1 MKNLSLFQT
10 LLLILFGGGAVVG
23 LLIFAGILPGFKA
36 KPVGTA
42 GTVVMW
48 GTIPTGSISRLIEDL
63 NKTGEGQFAVR
74 YVEKSRAN
82 ISQDF
87 LEALANDQ
95 SPDLVLAPQD
105 LIFRH
110 RDKIYGLPFTS
121 FSKRQYEETFV
132 EGAKI
137 FEAREDYLALP
148 VSVDPLVLYYNKDI
162 YTNAKIATTPVSWEE
177 FVLNQPTLTQLDN
190 LNRLS
195 QSAVAFGASNN
206 IQNVKDVYSLLAL
219 QAGAVPLNFDGIS
232 INATLF
238 RSEAGDINPAM
249 MALDFFN
256 QFSDPTRRTY
266 TWNRSLPLDRDYFLS
281 GKLAN
286 YFGLASELNYLKE
299 KNPHLN
305 FGVSPAPRLD
315 KNSNLTLGHFYGLF
329 VPKRSKRSGPAFNV
343 AFALALT
350 PRSEQLANLLGTYS
364 VKRSDIK
371 AVANDPIR
379 QVFLNES
386 LAVRSWPDFSPSET
400 TQIIKKMI
408 DNSSAGRTT
417 SFEAVK
423 KADDELKVI
432 IK

>member
-10 LLLILFGGGAVVG
+10 ILLIAFGGGALIG

-63 NKTGEGQFAVR
+63 NKAGEGQFAVR

-87 LEALANDQ
+87 LEALASDQ

-105 LIFRH
+105 LIFKQ
-110 RDKIYGLPFTS
+110 RDKILGLPFSSLT
-121 FSKRQYEETFV
+121 KRQYEDTFV
-132 EGAKI
+132 EGAKL
-137 FEAREDYLALP
+137 FETVDSYLALP
-148 VSVDPLVLYYNKDI
+148 IAVDPMALYYNKDL
-162 YTNAKIATTPVSWEE
+162 YTNAKIAVTPSSWEE

-195 QSAVAFGASNN
+195 QSAVAFGTSNN
-206 IQNVKDVYSLLAL
+206 VQNVKDVYSLLAL
-219 QAGAVPLNFDGIS
+219 QAGTLPLSFDGSNITVS
-232 INATLF
+232 LM

-249 MALDFFN
+249 MALDFYN

-315 KNSNLTLGHFYGLF
+315 KNSNITLGHFYGLF
-329 VPKRSKRSGPAFNV
+329 VPKRSPRSGPAFNV
-343 AFALALT
+343 AFALAFT
-350 PRSEQLANLLGTYS
+350 ERSSQLANMLGAYS
-364 VKRSDIK
+364 VKRADIK
-371 AVANDPIR
+371 AGDKDPIK

-386 LAVRSWPDFSPSET
+386 LAVRAWPDLSPNET
-400 TQIIKKMI
+400 SQIIKKMI
-408 DNSSAGRTT
+408 DNSSAGRVN
-417 SFEAVK
+417 SFDAVK
-423 KADDELKVI
+423 KASEELQLI